1 MKKSRFGS
9 WLRSARLAVF
19 DTVSARPLSQQ
30 RLAEEMGIS
39 ASKIAAWE
47 AGAILS
53 VSPEDARKLA
63 ELLHCSQREILQ
75 AIGYH
80 LPDDAAVT
88 EDEAQVL
95 AAFRQLSPLLQTVE
109 KERLRILVQLLRQS
123 GQLEGSALRVD

>member
-1 MKKSRFGS
+1 VKKNRFGS

-19 DTVSARPLSQQ
+19 DTVSGRPFSQQ

-47 AGAILS
+47 TGAILS
-53 VSPEDARKLA
+53 VSPEDAQRLA
-63 ELLHCSQREILQ
+63 ELLHRSQREILQ
-75 AIGYH
+75 AIGYR

-109 KERLRILVQLLRQS
+109 RERLRILVQLLRQS